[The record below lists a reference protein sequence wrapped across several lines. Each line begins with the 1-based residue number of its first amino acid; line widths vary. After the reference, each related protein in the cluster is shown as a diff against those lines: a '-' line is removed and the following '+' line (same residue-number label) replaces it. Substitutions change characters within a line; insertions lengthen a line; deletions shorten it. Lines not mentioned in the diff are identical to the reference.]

1 MTSPDDESIT
11 KPRSFF
17 ELTRNE
23 LAAGLDRDFRATQL
37 YEAVYQQWLDDFNS
51 ITSLPKALRKSL
63 GNTLDIRLPEIHR
76 SFDSADGTK
85 RYLMRLSDGE
95 LAETVFIPDGDRN
108 TICVSSQVGC
118 ALACTFCLTAQLGF
132 VRHLTAGEIVSQV
145 VMAQRVNVDPDP
157 ASRDHFNVVLMGMG
171 EPLHNYDNVMKA
183 LAILHDVAGLGMSM
197 SRVTLS
203 TAGLVPELERL
214 ATEPLQPKLAIS
226 LTGATGK
233 TRDTLMPINRTYPIP
248 ELVSVLR
255 RFPVNPRRRI
265 TLEYVL
271 LDGVTNTDKDAFAL
285 ARIARSI
292 PAKVNLIPL
301 NESPDL
307 DFKRPSE
314 NSVLRF
320 QRILREKDVDAFVR
334 KSRGTDISAAC
345 GQLKKNEVVAAIDLA
360 ALRLD

>member
-1 MTSPDDESIT
+1 MTSPGDESIT
-11 KPRSFF
+11 NPRSFF
-17 ELTRNE
+17 ELTRDE
-23 LAAGLDRDFRATQL
+23 LAEGLDRDYRATQL
-37 YEAVYQQWLDDFNS
+37 YKAVYQQWLDEFNN

-63 GNTLDIRLPEIHR
+63 GNTLDIRLPELHR

-145 VMAQRVNVDPDP
+145 VMAQRANVDPDP

-183 LAILHDVAGLGMSM
+183 LAILHDEAGLGMSM

-214 ATEPLQPKLAIS
+214 AKEPLHPRLAIS

-233 TRDTLMPINRTYPIP
+233 TRDTLMPINR
-248 ELVSVLR
+248 
-255 RFPVNPRRRI
+255 
-265 TLEYVL
+265 
-271 LDGVTNTDKDAFAL
+271 
-285 ARIARSI
+285 
-292 PAKVNLIPL
+292 
-301 NESPDL
+301 DL
-307 DFKRPSE
+307 SDP
-314 NSVLRF
+314 
-320 QRILREKDVDAFVR
+320 
-334 KSRGTDISAAC
+334 
-345 GQLKKNEVVAAIDLA
+345 
-360 ALRLD
+360 